1 MRIKL
6 SAEYSTIRATRRW
19 LWVGLPM
26 IDQAHNPLINSLKF
40 KNAQLSELQALDNH
54 VDFPRRYLKYV
65 EFSHPQCHFPNIS
78 TESNVT

>member
-26 IDQAHNPLINSLKF
+26 IDQAHNPLINSFKF
-40 KNAQLSELQALDNH
+40 KNAQLSVPTDI
-54 VDFPRRYLKYV
+54 LKITGI
-65 EFSHPQCHFPNIS
+65 NI
-78 TESNVT
+78 

>member
-26 IDQAHNPLINSLKF
+26 IDQAHHPLINSFKF
-40 KNAQLSELQALDNH
+40 KNAQLSVPTDIS
-54 VDFPRRYLKYV
+54 KITGI
-65 EFSHPQCHFPNIS
+65 NI
-78 TESNVT
+78 

>member
-26 IDQAHNPLINSLKF
+26 IDQAHNPLINSFKL
-40 KNAQLSELQALDNH
+40 KNAQLSVPADIS
-54 VDFPRRYLKYV
+54 KITGI
-65 EFSHPQCHFPNIS
+65 NI
-78 TESNVT
+78 